1 MALQNPL
8 LPVPQESVG
17 SLPPAPTA
25 GLTTADLA
33 RLRHS
38 LDSSVSDN
46 TRAMYNSAWRG
57 FEAWTQ
63 ARGALSLPASPSI
76 VAAYLACLAE
86 ELRLSVATVRL
97 HKAALAAIHKAS
109 GHEDPTDNEGVR
121 RIMKGI
127 AQAHGKGQKQ
137 ARPLTAETL
146 AAVKATAK
154 SRRSLE
160 DGKRQEST
168 ERASWRGRV
177 DVALLATLRDGL
189 LRRSEAAA
197 LTWGDVEFRDN
208 GSALLQ
214 LRRSKTDQEAEGVTL
229 YIGTEASQALAGHQ
243 ARDRAAGPQYKNFR
257 DDRPTH
263 RQSGQGGCKGRRPGR
278 RFHRPL
284 GESRHGPG
292 PGEKRRGTAS
302 PDDRGPVEK
311 LKNAG
316 EVHRKTG
323 GGPGCRG
330 QVLPRKRNLEPTRS
344 FDLEDRTVALGL
356 AQRTLKNLKY
366 IKKAAEAA
374 EDVHLITDLTNSLL
388 GLVIVPKA
396 EYEGAELW
404 NVTLKELEKNKW
416 PQWKITKDELGAAIE
431 KYWTPTKDLGRLV
444 AHLRNAAAHGR
455 FEYTGEPNSLKL
467 SKVTL
472 VVRDKPGKNKPVNWE
487 AEIGGEDLYKFC
499 TLLTKHIENR
509 LG

>member
-229 YIGTEASQALAGHQ
+229 YIRPATELLDLSTKIFGMT
-243 ARDRAAGPQYKNFR
+243 ARHIGNRVRAAAKAAG
-257 DDRPTH
+257 
-263 RQSGQGGCKGRRPGR
+263 
-278 RFHRPL
+278 L
-284 GESRHGPG
+284 GEGFTGHSGRVGMAQDLVKSGVELPALM
-292 PGEKRRGTAS
+292 TAGRWKS
-302 PDDRGPVEK
+302 SKMPARYTERQAADRG
-311 LKNAG
+311 A
-316 EVHRKTG
+316 
-323 GGPGCRG
+323 
-330 QVLPRKRNLEPTRS
+330 
-344 FDLEDRTVALGL
+344 VARYY
-356 AQRTLKNLKY
+356 Q
-366 IKKAAEAA
+366 
-374 EDVHLITDLTNSLL
+374 
-388 GLVIVPKA
+388 
-396 EYEGAELW
+396 
-404 NVTLKELEKNKW
+404 
-416 PQWKITKDELGAAIE
+416 
-431 KYWTPTKDLGRLV
+431 
-444 AHLRNAAAHGR
+444 
-455 FEYTGEPNSLKL
+455 
-467 SKVTL
+467 
-472 VVRDKPGKNKPVNWE
+472 
-487 AEIGGEDLYKFC
+487 
-499 TLLTKHIENR
+499 EN
-509 LG
+509 GI